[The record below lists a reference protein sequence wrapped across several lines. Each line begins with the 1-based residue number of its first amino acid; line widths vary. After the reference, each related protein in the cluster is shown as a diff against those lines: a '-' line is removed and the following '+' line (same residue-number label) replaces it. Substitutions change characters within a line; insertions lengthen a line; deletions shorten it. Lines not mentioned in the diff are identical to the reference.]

1 MVKQCDQIYPQ
12 NILYDQYFEKY
23 PYPLSDF
30 QKWAIQGIV
39 EGNHVLVTAHTG
51 SGKTLPAEFA
61 IEHFVKKGKK
71 VIYTAPIKA
80 LSNQKFYE
88 FTHKYPHISFGL
100 FTGDIK
106 MNPTADVI
114 IMTTEILM
122 NRLFTMG
129 QTETTR
135 SSDMSP
141 LLEFDMNI
149 AEDLACVIFDEV
161 HYINDADRGQTWEQT
176 IMMLP
181 EHVQMV
187 MLSATIDNPAGFA
200 QWVETTKH
208 GKKEVWLSS
217 TNHRVVPLTHY
228 SYMTTTEQVFKH
240 VQDKTKQKEI
250 RDATNEFFPL
260 KTAEGVFKEEAVHRV
275 KRLETTLTNNQTF
288 MKRKHVLNQL
298 TQMLKDR
305 DMLPAI
311 AFVFSRKHVELTA
324 KEITTNLLEFDSKI
338 PYTIARECEQIVRK
352 FPNYREYLELPE
364 YGDLIKLLE
373 RGIGIHHSGM
383 IPVLR
388 EIVEIM
394 ISRKCIKLLF
404 ATESF
409 AIGLDC
415 PIKTAIFTG
424 LTKYDGKGPRF
435 LYPHEYTQMA
445 GRAGRR
451 GLDTIGHVIH
461 CNNLYKTPSTLEYKE
476 LLCGK
481 PQKLVSKF
489 HIQYNTILS
498 LLRNGPRSADEIAH
512 FVESSMISQQLSIQ
526 IQSQNTLIAE
536 LKRKLDSKTTQLEMM
551 RTPRDAC
558 NQMILLDKS
567 REYAINKKR
576 KAIDRDM
583 ANLKDAYRYIAQ
595 DMITVHEY
603 NAVQAEY
610 EKEQGHRDY
619 LIGYIRAQI
628 NIIGKFLLTDGYM
641 EEVDAQWQLTHKG
654 KHTAMAE
661 VHCLLMARILEYT
674 HFFKEETAER
684 LVAIFSCFTQIRVPD
699 DLRMT
704 LASIG
709 KIDKLLDNM
718 CIIAE
723 QIETREFNSGLD
735 TGIHYENLVIFD
747 LYDEMAKW
755 CKCTNEVECKE
766 FIQRLATEK
775 EISVGDFTKAVLK
788 ISTIAKELGC
798 ICESVGE
805 IELLNKLSLIDGMI
819 LKYITTAQS
828 LYI

>member
-1 MVKQCDQIYPQ
+1 MVKQCNQIYPQ

-61 IEHFVKKGKK
+61 IEHFTTTGKK

-88 FTHKYPHISFGL
+88 FTNKYPHISFGL

-106 MNPTADVI
+106 INPTADVI

-122 NRLFTMG
+122 NRLFTIG
-129 QTETTR
+129 QSANLSTT
-135 SSDMSP
+135 SP
-141 LLEFDMNI
+141 LLEFDINI

-181 EHVQMV
+181 DHIQMV
-187 MLSATIDNPAGFA
+187 MLSATIDNPTGFA
-200 QWVETTKH
+200 QWVESAKH
-208 GKKEVWLSS
+208 QKKEVWLSS

-228 SYMTTTEQVFKH
+228 SYMTTTEQIFKH
-240 VQDKTKQKEI
+240 VRDKTQQKEI
-250 RDATNEFFPL
+250 RDATNELFPL

-275 KRLETTLTNNQTF
+275 KRLETTLANNQTF

-298 TQMLKDR
+298 TQMLKDH

-311 AFVFSRKHVELTA
+311 AFVFSRKHVEIAA
-324 KEITTNLLEFDSKI
+324 KEITTNLLEFDSKVS
-338 PYTIARECEQIVRK
+338 YTIARECEQIVRK

-364 YGDLIKLLE
+364 YVDLVKLLE

-424 LTKYDGKGPRF
+424 LTKYDGNGPRL

-451 GLDTIGHVIH
+451 GLDTVGHVIH
-461 CNNLYKTPSTLEYKE
+461 CNNLYKTPSPTEYKE

-489 HIQYNTILS
+489 HVQYTTILS
-498 LLRNGPRSADEIAH
+498 LLRNGPRSTEEIVG
-512 FVESSMISQQLSIQ
+512 FVESSMITHQLSHRKSAQ
-526 IQSQNTLIAE
+526 ETLIAD
-536 LKRKLDSKTTQLEMM
+536 LKTAIDAKNANMIYL
-551 RTPRDAC
+551 RTPREAC
-558 NQMILLDKS
+558 DQMILLDKT
-567 REYAINKKR
+567 REYAVNKKR
-576 KAIDRDM
+576 KAMDREM
-583 ANLKDAYRYIAQ
+583 ADLKDAHQWIAQ
-595 DMITVHEY
+595 DVKYIEDC
-603 NAVQAEY
+603 NALQSEY
-610 EKEQGHRDY
+610 EKECGHRDY
-619 LIGYIRAQI
+619 LLNYVAMQVNAICTFLAKDGYIESI
-628 NIIGKFLLTDGYM
+628 EGSW
-641 EEVDAQWQLTHKG
+641 VLTHQG
-654 KHTAMAE
+654 KYTAIAE
-661 VHCLLMARILEYT
+661 VHCILMARILEYT
-674 HFFKEETAER
+674 QFFKESSAEQI
-684 LVAIFSCFTQIRVPD
+684 VAYLSCFTQIRVPD

-709 KIDKLLDNM
+709 KIDRLLDKT
-718 CIIAE
+718 CLFAE
-723 QIETREFNSGLD
+723 EIEMRELNVGLD
-735 TGIHYENLVIFD
+735 TGIRYDNLVVFD
-747 LYDEMAKW
+747 LYDEMPRW
-755 CKCTNEVECKE
+755 CTCATEVECKE
-766 FIQRLATEK
+766 FVQRIGLEK
-775 EISVGDFTKAVLK
+775 EISVGDFTKAILK
-788 ISTIAKELGC
+788 IATIAKELGAV
-798 ICESVGE
+798 CESVGE
-805 IELLNKLSLIDGMI
+805 IELLNKLSQIDGMI